1 METMAPTRPTAQT
14 SRHIM
19 LRPGPAAA
27 AEARAEVRAA
37 ICAWE
42 APVDE
47 SVAALL
53 ASELVTNAVVHVPAG
68 TAMLV
73 VTCGHGQLRVDVHDT
88 SCVMP
93 VLMDAAADAE
103 NGRGLMM
110 VASLAADWGFYPT
123 HEGKAVYFTLAFGG
137 RPGEAAERLPR
148 PGRSSYAR

>member
-1 METMAPTRPTAQT
+1 METMAPTRPTVQT

-19 LRPGPAAA
+19 LGAGHGAA

-47 SVAALL
+47 SVAVLL
-53 ASELVTNAVVHVPAG
+53 ASELVTNAIVHVPG
-68 TAMLV
+68 RTAMLV
-73 VTCGHGQLRVDVHDT
+73 VTCGYGQLRVDVHDT

-110 VASLAADWGFYPT
+110 VASLAADWGFYRT
-123 HEGKAVYFTLAFGG
+123 HEGKAVYFTLAFGS
-137 RPGEAAERLPR
+137 RPDEPAARPPR
-148 PGRSSYAR
+148 GRSSYVR